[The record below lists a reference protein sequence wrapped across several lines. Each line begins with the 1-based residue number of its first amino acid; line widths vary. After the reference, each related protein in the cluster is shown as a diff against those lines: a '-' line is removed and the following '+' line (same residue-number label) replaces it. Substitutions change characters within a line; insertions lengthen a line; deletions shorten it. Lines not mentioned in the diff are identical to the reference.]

1 MVGKML
7 RVVRTVFVKEARDLL
22 RDRGSLFLLF
32 AMPLLVPLLGAIGG
46 VFVLWQ
52 VARQT
57 SEGLPVVVVN
67 GEQLPGLV
75 AKLDDEPSLQLVRQ
89 LMGTPLD
96 VEEALQGGELM
107 AVLEI
112 PPKATELLMAEE
124 SLTLTLTS
132 SRGGWLPDVAVVS
145 IQDVLSEY
153 ADEVLAERLTR
164 HRLDQG
170 WLHPIQLKRESAAPM
185 GVAAAP
191 IVAGEATPSSLGSIF
206 LPLAVTSWAVSGGL
220 SIVAYMTVGEK
231 KHRTLESLLITPAS
245 RVGIVLGKI
254 ALSIIV
260 SAITIGLW
268 SLDSLAYVFFL
279 SVLPSVPAGLATSI
293 YPRLGSLGL
302 AIVWLMLLMLPLI
315 TMVNGFVAAICTFAK
330 NNRESNLF
338 LGILQ
343 LSLPGLAFLAIFG
356 IGATPPV
363 AVYML
368 PVVGVLVAIRDLFG
382 GGVAPGALALTW
394 VAAAV
399 YAVISVLLAA
409 YVFSRE
415 WALMRGV

>member
-1 MVGKML
+1 ML
-7 RVVRTVFVKEARDLL
+7 KVVRVIFVKEARDLL

-32 AMPLLVPLLGAIGG
+32 ALPLLMPLLGAIGG
-46 VFVLWQ
+46 MFVLWQ
-52 VARQT
+52 VARQAR
-57 SEGLPVVVVN
+57 EGLPVVVVN

-75 AKLDDEPSLQLVRQ
+75 AKLEDERSLRLVDA
-89 LMGTPLD
+89 PLD

-112 PPKATELLMAEE
+112 PLDATNLLMAEE
-124 SLTLTLTS
+124 ALTLTLTS
-132 SRGGWLPDVAVVS
+132 SRSGWLPDVAVGS
-145 IQDVLSEY
+145 IRGALSEY
-153 ADEVLAERLTR
+153 ADELLAERLVR
-164 HRLDQG
+164 HELGQG
-170 WLHPIQLKRESAAPM
+170 WLDPIRLKRESAAPT

-191 IVAGEATPSSLGSIF
+191 IVAGEVTSSSLGSLF

-220 SIVAYMTVGEK
+220 SIVAHMTVGEK

-254 ALSIIV
+254 ALSVIV

-279 SVLPSVPAGLATSI
+279 SVLPAVPAGLATPI
-293 YPRLGSLGL
+293 YHQLGNLGL
-302 AIVWLMLLMLPLI
+302 AIVWLMLLMLPLM
-315 TMVNGFVAAICTFAK
+315 TMVNGFVAAMCTFAK

-343 LSLPGLAFLAIFG
+343 LLLPGLAFLAVFG
-356 IGATPPV
+356 VGATPPV
-363 AVYML
+363 AVYAL

-382 GGVAPGALALTW
+382 GGVAPGVLVLVW
-394 VAAAV
+394 AAAV
-399 YAVISVLLAA
+399 AYAVVSILLAA